1 MKRSNLQI
9 TLLCLTALTATSCSN
24 ENDPIDKGG
33 NGTGNNEPVE
43 LGITAAGVSLTK
55 SVIDGNNGAA
65 QIGTAG
71 NLLQEIMVLA
81 AGESGVT
88 DYGSGNEKA
97 IYKYTG
103 GNGTGSWAQ
112 NGSDHI
118 YLTAKKATIYA
129 YHPVYPFDANGNKE
143 SSAITLT
150 GNVGPDATIPITLFA
165 GGTETSGSPA
175 TQTVNSTIT
184 DDGTSSGILS
194 APGEVDYL
202 YEGSSSRPT
211 ASNGK
216 TGGNG
221 TSSVSLEMKHA
232 LSLVSFKIYKD
243 NSTYKGPAKLTKIVL
258 QNKSTASTKT
268 LKTSS
273 NATMKI
279 GDGGI
284 TRGTESDATFTR
296 IIKGS
301 GDDADKG
308 ADIKESSG
316 ARTYSILVFPDASA
330 VAKNEVEAVF
340 TIDGADYTVAL
351 AADGTGVQWT
361 KGNNNIYGIKLSGTG
376 LGITSVKVAAWGENN
391 VTNGSDLDAK

>member
-9 TLLCLTALTATSCSN
+9 TLLCLAALTATSCSN
-24 ENDPIDKGG
+24 ENDPLDKGG

-55 SVIDGNNGAA
+55 SVIDGNNDAT
-65 QIGTAG
+65 QTGTEG
-71 NLLQEIMVLA
+71 NLLKEIMVLA

-103 GNGTGSWAQ
+103 GDGTGSWAQ
-112 NGSDHI
+112 EGNDHI
-118 YLTAKKATIYA
+118 YLTAKKAAIYA
-129 YHPVYPFDANGNKE
+129 YHPVYQFDENGNKG
-143 SSAITLT
+143 SAISIT
-150 GNVGPDATIPITLFA
+150 GNVGPDATISITLFA
-165 GGTETSGSPA
+165 GGTGTSGSP
-175 TQTVNSTIT
+175 TQLVNSTIT
-184 DDGTSSGILS
+184 DDGTSTGILS

-216 TGGNG
+216 TDQSI
-221 TSSVSLEMKHA
+221 TSSVALEMKHA

-258 QNKSTASTKT
+258 RNKSTATTTT

-279 GDGGI
+279 GSGEI

-296 IIKGS
+296 VIKGS
-301 GDDADKG
+301 DSNGDQG

-316 ARTYSILVFPDASA
+316 ARTYSILVFPDAST
-330 VAKNEVEAVF
+330 VAKNEVEDVF

-351 AADGTGVQWT
+351 ATDAQSGNQKQWVAGT
-361 KGNNNIYGIKLSGTG
+361 NNIYGIKLSGTG
-376 LGITSVKVAAWGENN
+376 LGITSVKVAAWSSNP
-391 VTNGSDLDAK
+391 VGSDLEAK